1 MNQTWGVKEREE
13 PEMTPSLTPS
23 VSNRKHGAG
32 TENLG
37 KAQVCRAAKQEDSFA
52 GVETEVPIRPSR
64 SEPQEGTGQSRW
76 SSEARATLEI

>member
-1 MNQTWGVKEREE
+1 
-13 PEMTPSLTPS
+13 MTPSLTPS

-52 GVETEVPIRPSR
+52 GVETEVPIRSSR
-64 SEPQEGTGQSRW
+64 SEPREGTGQSRW
-76 SSEARATLEI
+76 RSEARARPEI